1 MFPPEIPIFHPNE
14 PFYAAQ
20 IDTNQTPPDVRPL
33 QRADRRRPR
42 EARRPPQMLY
52 QTHYYYLLSEEFG
65 YDVKY
70 ISAILNRLK
79 REEESGRGI

>member
-1 MFPPEIPIFHPNE
+1 MYDRYKELI
-14 PFYAAQ
+14 A
-20 IDTNQTPPDVRPL
+20 
-33 QRADRRRPR
+33 ADR
-42 EARRPPQMLY
+42 EKLGAPPQMLY